1 MLRRV
6 AACLTPCVQSPGIA
20 SVVLVED
27 EPGLLRALQVNLSAR
42 GIDVRVATTGER
54 ALEMVAESVPDAV
67 VLDLGL
73 PGIDGYEV
81 IDRLRRWTDT
91 PILVISARDAE
102 ADKVSALDAGADDY
116 LQKPFGIEELLAR
129 IRVALRHHRPSGPGR
144 GTLRGH
150 GVEIDLL
157 RRVVARD
164 GERVHMTPTEWSL
177 VELLANADGALVTQ
191 VHLLDAIWG
200 ERGRGQSQYLRVY
213 VAQLRKKLEPDV
225 SNPQVLITEPGVGY
239 RLTLSEHVAEPAA
252 R

>member
-1 MLRRV
+1 M
-6 AACLTPCVQSPGIA
+6 
-20 SVVLVED
+20 VLVED
-27 EPGLLRALQVNLSAR
+27 EPGLLRALQVSLSAR
-42 GIDVRVATTGER
+42 GIEVRVATTGER

-91 PILVISARDAE
+91 PILVISARDTE

-129 IRVALRHHRPSGPGR
+129 VRVALRHHRPEGARR

-157 RRVVARD
+157 RRIVTRD
-164 GERVHMTPTEWSL
+164 GQRVHMTPTEWS
-177 VELLANADGALVTQ
+177 VIELLANADGTLVTQ
-191 VHLLDAIWG
+191 TEMLDDIWG
-200 ERGRGQSQYLRVY
+200 DKGRGQAQYLRVY

-225 SNPQVLITEPGVGY
+225 SNPQVLLTEPGVGY
-239 RLTLSEHVAEPAA
+239 RLTLSEHAA
-252 R
+252 